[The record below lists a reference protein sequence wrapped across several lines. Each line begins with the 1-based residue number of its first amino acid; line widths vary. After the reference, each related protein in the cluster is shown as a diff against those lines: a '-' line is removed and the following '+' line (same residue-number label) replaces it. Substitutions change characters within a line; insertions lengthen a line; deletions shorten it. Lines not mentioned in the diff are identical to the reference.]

1 MTTTPTLAERITAR
15 RAAWAALNSAWD
27 AAHAAQAVYDACYD
41 AWASAARG
49 QCVRMERAVLKK
61 MTTTTPPATPAP
73 TLAELKD
80 ASRTAWK
87 AFNAADE
94 AWAAACAGDD
104 DAARL
109 RAEAAEESA
118 WVAAC
123 AWDAAYRAALKQE

>member
-15 RAAWAALNSAWD
+15 RAAWADLNSAWD

-49 QCVRMERAVLKK
+49 QCGRMERAVLKK
-61 MTTTTPPATPAP
+61 MTTTTPPATPA
-73 TLAELKD
+73 LADLKA

-104 DAARL
+104 DAA
-109 RAEAAEESA
+109 
-118 WVAAC
+118 
-123 AWDAAYRAALKQE
+123 YRAALKQE